1 MEYKRRDKRSKD
13 NITVA
18 CHQWTQEELT
28 KLVCLQKQFGSNW
41 SFLSANYFPGRN
53 ANQLKCKFNYLAHRR
68 KLNLDKEVSDVLA
81 MLGFAAK

>member
-1 MEYKRRDKRSKD
+1 MEYKRKDRRSKD
-13 NITVA
+13 CVAVA

-53 ANQLKCKFNYLAHRR
+53 ANQLK
-68 KLNLDKEVSDVLA
+68 
-81 MLGFAAK
+81 